1 MAYTYKQAFAPAALG
16 AGNVTAYTVPVGTTS
31 QLRAVTAHNPTAA
44 PITLTANIVPSAGSF
59 GTTNKLLSFV
69 IGAGRAYLCPELIN
83 QTMQTGDALVFSGE
97 NLNVMVSV
105 AEVV

>member
-1 MAYTYKQAFAPAALG
+1 MAYTYKQVFAPAALG
-16 AGNVTAYTVPVGTTS
+16 AGNVTAYTVPLGTVA
-31 QLRAVTAHNPTAA
+31 QIRAVTVHNPTAA
-44 PITLTANIVPSAGSF
+44 PITLTAHIVPAAGSF
-59 GTTNKLLSFV
+59 GTANKLLSFA

-83 QTMQTGDALVFSGE
+83 QTMQAADTLVFTGQ

>member
-16 AGNVTAYTVPVGTTS
+16 AGNVTAYTVPLGTIA
-31 QLRAVTAHNPTAA
+31 QIRAVTVHNQTAS
-44 PITLTANIVPSAGSF
+44 PITLTAHIVPAAGSV
-59 GTTNKLLSFV
+59 GTTNRLLSVV
-69 IGAGRAYLCPELIN
+69 IASGRAYLCPELIN
-83 QTMQTGDALVFSGE
+83 QTMQAADMLVFTGQ